1 VLGASHPTAVRIGRD
16 LKTMSRATL
25 RTREYLGLLI
35 VPVAIAII
43 AWLWQY

>member
-1 VLGASHPTAVRIGRD
+1 
-16 LKTMSRATL
+16 MSRATL